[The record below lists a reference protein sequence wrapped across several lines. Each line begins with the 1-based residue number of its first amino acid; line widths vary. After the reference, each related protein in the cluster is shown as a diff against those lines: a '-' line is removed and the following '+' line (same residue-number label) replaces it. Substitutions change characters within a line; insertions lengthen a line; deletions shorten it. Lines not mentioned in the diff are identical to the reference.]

1 VTDDT
6 IPQDLREKAR
16 SSALTAV
23 GMVCRNVV
31 DQEDWSVEVDYVTEI
46 IARAFH
52 AERLATEARVR
63 EECADK
69 VKSMADVASRIAALG
84 WRGNPNMSGDDRDF
98 MGPMQRRRHDE
109 RIAEALDYV
118 AAALAANGPAAEPQQ
133 PTWEDWWTTPHD
145 RLGGKRPCADTA
157 GALELL
163 AAIVHGLPA

>member
-1 VTDDT
+1 MSDQ
-6 IPQDLREKAR
+6 IPEDIREKAINACKLLFLENEGEFNIPAVEDAIVR
-16 SSALTAV
+16 AL
-23 GMVCRNVV
+23 N
-31 DQEDWSVEVDYVTEI
+31 
-46 IARAFH
+46 

-63 EECADK
+63 EECAAK
-69 VKSMADVASRIAALG
+69 VKSMAEVASRIAALG

-133 PTWEDWWTTPHD
+133 PTWEDWWTTSHD
-145 RLGGKRPCADTA
+145 RLGGKRPCDDTA